1 MMMTDAGGGR
11 RSPVG
16 KRDVVEPELRS
27 GFGAIIGRPNVGK
40 STILNRMVGKKI
52 AITADKPQT
61 TRNRILGV
69 VAGPGYQ
76 LVLIDTPGIHK
87 PHHLLG
93 EHMVRTARAAMEEV
107 EAVLM
112 VVEAHEPPGPGDR
125 YVAAYVREAK
135 TPAFCVLNKIDL
147 VGPAEVDVAA
157 RRYGELAEFRTVI
170 PISAVNGEG
179 LDRLLKAIVDVLP
192 GGPQYFPDGMVSDQ
206 PERLIISE
214 VVREKIIGLTE
225 EEIPHSVA
233 VEVQEMTARAGGT
246 LYVRCQIYVERQ
258 SQRGIIIGAGG
269 SMLRQV
275 GTAAR
280 AELEALL
287 GTKIFLDLWVKVNP
301 GWRNRERALRE
312 LGYH

>member
-1 MMMTDAGGGR
+1 MSGEAKGR
-11 RSPVG
+11 RQPGSPG
-16 KRDVVEPELRS
+16 ASEQQELKS
-27 GFGAIIGRPNVGK
+27 GFGALIGRPNVGK
-40 STILNRMVGKKI
+40 STILNRMVGRKI

-69 VAGPGYQ
+69 VAGAGYQ
-76 LVLIDTPGIHK
+76 LVLMDTPGIHK
-87 PHHLLG
+87 PHHMLG

-112 VVEAHEPPGPGDR
+112 VVEAHESPGPGDR
-125 YVAAYVREAK
+125 YVAAYVRDAD

-147 VGPAEVDVAA
+147 VEPAQVGAAA
-157 RRYGELAEFRTVI
+157 RRYGELADFRSVI
-170 PISAVNGEG
+170 PVSAVTGEG
-179 LDRLLKAIVDVLP
+179 LDRLLEAVVAVLP
-192 GGPQYFPDGMVSDQ
+192 PGPRYFPDGMVSDQ
-206 PERLIISE
+206 PERVIVSE

-225 EEIPHSVA
+225 EEVPHSVA

-280 AELEALL
+280 TELEALL
-287 GTKIFLDLWVKVNP
+287 GSKIFLDLWVKVNP
-301 GWRNRERALRE
+301 GWRNQARALRE